1 MGRMK
6 DLAIESWNQQNQFI
20 DIVANIL
27 THSGYTI
34 EDRDDPD
41 LTDPFDR
48 LPYDLLIKRK
58 DGKSFAVEV
67 KTYRSER
74 VDRHLLWNALSTLG
88 RKVKAKGGIG
98 GMILIMTG
106 DLPASEPTR
115 FGSMDGVEYEI
126 MSRSTLLDL
135 VKDRDD
141 LLDDL
146 SEILDEVRDN
156 PIDVV
161 TPPPHVP
168 STPAPPRSGF
178 DVAGAIEKIK
188 ACPPSNGAAFETV
201 CIEAIKGLFDS
212 EFNRWST
219 QSRVERGFHRIDL
232 LGQLNP
238 KNDFWQGMRFDF
250 RSRYVVFEF
259 KNYSAAISQDEIY
272 STEKYLFAGALRM
285 VAVVIGRNGEDD
297 GAKRARHGALREH
310 GKLIIFLSEDE
321 LIEMLQRFS
330 EGDDPHEVL
339 IDNLYNMLREIG
351 R

>member
-1 MGRMK
+1 MK
-6 DLAIESWNQQNQFI
+6 DLAIESWNQQNQFNR
-20 DIVANIL
+20 IVEEII
-27 THSGYTI
+27 THGGYTI
-34 EDRDDPD
+34 LDRDDPD
-41 LTDPFDR
+41 ETDPFNR

-58 DGKSFAVEV
+58 DGKSFAVEL
-67 KTYRSER
+67 KMYRSER

-88 RKVKAKGGIG
+88 RKVKAKSGID

-115 FGSMDGVEYEI
+115 LGSMDGVEYEI
-126 MSRSTLLDL
+126 MSRSMLLEL
-135 VKDRDD
+135 AKDRDD

-146 SEILDEVRDN
+146 YEILDEVRDN
-156 PIDVV
+156 PIDVA

-178 DVAGAIEKIK
+178 DAESAIERIK
-188 ACPPSNGAAFETV
+188 ACPPSNGPAFEKV
-201 CIEAIKGLFDS
+201 CIDALKGLFDN
-212 EFNRWST
+212 EFNRWSN
-219 QSRVERGFHRIDL
+219 QSRVERGFHKIDL
-232 LGQLNP
+232 LGQLSP

-259 KNYSAAISQDEIY
+259 KNYSEAISQEEIY

-285 VAVVIGRNGEDD
+285 VAVVVGRNGEDD

-310 GKLIIFLSEDE
+310 GKLIIFLSQDE
-321 LIEMLQRFS
+321 LVDMLRRFS